1 LVQFGVAPPRASVF
15 EGAEF
20 AKWVNEM
27 PIRKSWVDSLV
38 QIGKTGTGVYQS
50 PTERVPEAR
59 DLIGTA
65 VQQIVQGSNPLEV
78 AKTTDEALAKLQ

>member
-1 LVQFGVAPPRASVF
+1 
-15 EGAEF
+15 
-20 AKWVNEM
+20 
-27 PIRKSWVDSLV
+27 VDSLV

-65 VQQIVQGSNPLEV
+65 VQQIVQGSNPVEV